1 MAETDTIRLL
11 KECEAGLRMGADSLG
26 EMLDYV
32 KDSELQKKLLR
43 GKSEHERLISEV
55 ERELADKGAHGKE
68 PAMMA
73 KSMSWLK
80 TNVKLAVDYSDSTV
94 ADLVYDGC
102 NMGMKS
108 LHRYKNQYIGADE
121 KSKDLCNRV
130 IGIEADLTK
139 DMQQF
144 F

>member
-1 MAETDTIRLL
+1 MAETDTVRLL
-11 KECEAGLRMGADSLG
+11 KECDAGLRMGADSLG

-55 ERELADKGAHGKE
+55 ETELANKGAHGKE
-68 PAMMA
+68 PAVMA
-73 KSMSWLK
+73 KSMSWVK

-121 KSKDLCNRV
+121 KSKDLCNRI
-130 IGIEADLTK
+130 IGIEAALTK

-144 F
+144 L

>member
-1 MAETDTIRLL
+1 MVETDTIRLL
-11 KECEAGLRMGADSLG
+11 RECDAGLRMGADSLE
-26 EMLDYV
+26 EMLNYV

-55 ERELADKGAHGKE
+55 ETELANAGASGKE
-68 PAMMA
+68 PAIMA
-73 KSMSWLK
+73 KGMSWLK
-80 TNVKLAVDYSDSTV
+80 TNVKMAVDFSDSTV

-108 LHRYKNQYIGADE
+108 LHRYKNQYVGADDR
-121 KSKDLCNRV
+121 SKHLCDRV
-130 IGIEADLTK
+130 ISIEADLTK

-144 F
+144 L